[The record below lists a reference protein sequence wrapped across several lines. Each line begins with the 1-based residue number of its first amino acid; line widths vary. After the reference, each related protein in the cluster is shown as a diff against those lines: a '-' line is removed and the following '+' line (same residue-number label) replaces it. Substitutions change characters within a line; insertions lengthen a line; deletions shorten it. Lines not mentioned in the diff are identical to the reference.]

1 MSRPCAASFPSK
13 EEPFTMRLRVKQTS
27 SMDRRVGSKKKKYH
41 AKGDLKERRLA
52 SGQIRRDPEKLEKP
66 DSMKLKKFSM
76 AGWILD

>member
-1 MSRPCAASFPSK
+1 
-13 EEPFTMRLRVKQTS
+13 
-27 SMDRRVGSKKKKYH
+27 MDRRVGSEKKKYH

-66 DSMKLKKFSM
+66 DSMKLNKLSM